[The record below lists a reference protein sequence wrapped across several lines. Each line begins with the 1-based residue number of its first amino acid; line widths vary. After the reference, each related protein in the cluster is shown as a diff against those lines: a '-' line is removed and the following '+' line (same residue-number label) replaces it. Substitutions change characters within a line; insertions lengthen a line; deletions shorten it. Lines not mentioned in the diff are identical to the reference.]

1 VNLKVQFSSFFTDP
15 LHFDNA
21 PVPLEVQVQELDG
34 RTVFSKQV
42 PPGQALFNTRLSSS
56 ETQFYLSIWPTIDL
70 PWPTPTRLKSNHS
83 TEIVVPDDGSAIAVF
98 VAVMTQSG
106 SFVVATGGSQPNDAA
121 VRAAFAR
128 SGLNPKTVLKTP
140 TMNQQGSEWV
150 ATFFQLNAIGVEQRR
165 A

>member
-1 VNLKVQFSSFFTDP
+1 MDKLLIRGGRRLQGEVAISGAKNAALPELCACLLTA
-15 LHFDNA
+15 A
-21 PVPLEVQVQELDG
+21 PVTLHTVPRLQDVATTLTLLRQMGATAEV
-34 RTVFSKQV
+34 
-42 PPGQALFNTRLSSS
+42 A
-56 ETQFYLSIWPTIDL
+56 
-70 PWPTPTRLKSNHS
+70 
-83 TEIVVPDDGSAIAVF
+83 DDGSAIAVF